1 MKTAIL
7 YTDGNQECDRIRM
20 LLLSL
25 GGEYLEYTLG
35 KHFTKEQFH
44 SEFGSQ
50 AEYPQVTIGYK
61 HIGGLK
67 DTLHYLNEEGLL

>member
-35 KHFTKEQFH
+35 KHFTKEQFQ
-44 SEFGSQ
+44 SEFGQQ
-50 AEYPQVTIGYK
+50 AEFPQVTIGYK

>member
-1 MKTAIL
+1 MNTVVL
-7 YTDGNQECDRIRM
+7 YTNGGQESERIRQ

-35 KHFTKEQFH
+35 TDFTERQFRT
-44 SEFGSQ
+44 EFGES
-50 AEYPQVTIGYK
+50 AEYPQVSIGYK

-67 DTLHYLNEEGLL
+67 DTLHYLKDTGAI